1 VNTVKNLLSLGLYG
15 LVPLLLV
22 YGVVRLGRRF
32 GADDN
37 SQQGDAD
44 DAPDYRKY

>member
-1 VNTVKNLLSLGLYG
+1 MNTVKQLLALGLYG
-15 LVPLLLV
+15 FVPLLLV

-32 GADDN
+32 GADDD
-37 SQQGDAD
+37 SQQGDAN